1 MPARSKGPRLWWR
14 KPRRS
19 KRTGNITHPGVW
31 LIRDG
36 KHQESTGCG
45 HNDLDGAG
53 RKLAAYIS
61 RKHVAEATK
70 GGPRDPA
77 EIPVADVI
85 ALYAKNIAPGHAR
98 PKETAQRLAR
108 VLAFFGGDMLIS
120 INGERCRDYVK
131 SRSTDTAAR
140 KELEDLR
147 AAINHHRH
155 EGHCDKLIS
164 VVLPQRRVNREQWLT
179 RSMVAKLIWS
189 AWRYREVQNG
199 KPTDRR
205 SRQHVAKFV
214 LVACYTGTRSGAVC
228 AAALQQTDGHGWI
241 DTERGVFY
249 RRPRG
254 RRETKKRQPAIP
266 LPGKLVAHLRRWK
279 RRGQRFCVEWNREP
293 VRDVDKAFRRA
304 AAHAKV
310 DATPHTLRHTA
321 ATWLM
326 QEGADPWE
334 AAEYLG
340 MTLKTLLENY
350 GHHHPEHLRGPR
362 NVFDR
367 APQDRHRIQSTEQEQ
382 TSSNVVKLNAKR

>member
-1 MPARSKGPRLWWR
+1 MPRSSKGPRLWWR

-19 KRTGNITHPGVW
+19 KRTGRITHIGVW

-45 HNDLDGAG
+45 AGDADGAA
-53 RKLAAYIS
+53 RKLAAYIA
-61 RKHVAEATK
+61 RKHIAVTASK
-70 GGPRDPA
+70 GPRDPA
-77 EIPVADVI
+77 VIPVADVI
-85 ALYAKNIAPGHAR
+85 ALYARNVVPCHAR
-98 PKETAQRLAR
+98 PKETKQRLKR
-108 VLAFFGGDMLIS
+108 VLAFFGGHMLIS
-120 INGERCRDYVK
+120 INGERCRQYVA
-131 SRSTDTAAR
+131 SRSTEAAAR

-147 AAINHHRH
+147 AAINHHRR
-155 EGHCDKLIS
+155 EGHCEKLIS
-164 VVLPQRRVNREQWLT
+164 VVLPPRAVNREHWLT
-179 RSMVAKLIWS
+179 RQDVAKLIWS
-189 AWRYREVQNG
+189 AWRYRERQKG
-199 KPTDRR
+199 HATDRH
-205 SRQHVAKFV
+205 SRRHVAKFI
-214 LVACYTGTRSGAVC
+214 LVATYTGTRAGAVC
-228 AAALQQTDGHGWI
+228 AAALQPMPGHGWI
-241 DTERGVFY
+241 DVDRGVFY

-279 RRGQRFCVEWNREP
+279 RRGQRFCVEWNRKA
-293 VRDVDKAFRRA
+293 VRDVDHAFRRNAKA
-304 AAHAKV
+304 AGV

-326 QEGADPWE
+326 QEGADPWQ

-367 APQDRHRIQSTEQEQ
+367 APQQRHRIKSTEQEHSA
-382 TSSNVVKLNAKR
+382 TNVLQIAGKR